1 MARFTLPRDLYHG
14 KGSLEVLKTL
24 KGKKAIVCVGG
35 GSMKRFGF
43 LDKIVSYL
51 EEAGLEVKLF
61 EGIEPDPSVST
72 VMKGAAVMAEFE
84 PDWIVA
90 VGGGSPIDAAKAMW
104 IKYEYPDITFEEM
117 CVVFGIPELRKKAR
131 FVAIPSTSGT
141 ATEVTAFSVITDY
154 EKGIKYPLADFEI
167 TPDIAIVDSEL
178 AETMPKKL
186 VAHTGMDAMTHAV
199 EAYVSTA
206 NTDYTD
212 PLALHA
218 ISMIRDNLEASYN
231 GCNTAREKMHNAQCL
246 AGMAFSNALLGIV
259 HSMAHK
265 TGAAFEKY
273 GAHIIHGAANAMYLP
288 KVIAYNAK
296 DETAAARYAKIA
308 DSLGLGGSSVEEKVA
323 LLIAF
328 LRGMNDKLNIPQCI
342 KHYGADSYPCETGFV
357 PEDVFLS
364 KLPEIA
370 KNAVA
375 DACTGSN
382 PRSINPEQMEKLL
395 KCCYYD
401 TEVDF

>member
-1 MARFTLPRDLYHG
+1 MARFTLPRDIYHG
-14 KGSLEVLKTL
+14 KDALEALKTFT
-24 KGKKAIVCVGG
+24 GKRAMVCVGG

-43 LDKIVSYL
+43 LDKVISYL
-51 EEAGLEVKLF
+51 KEAGMEVELI
-61 EGIEPDPSVST
+61 EGIEPDPSVNT
-72 VMKGAAVMAEFE
+72 VMKGAEAMLKFE

-90 VGGGSPIDAAKAMW
+90 IGGGSPIDAAKAMW
-104 IKYEYPDITFEEM
+104 IKYEYPEITFEEM
-117 CVVFGIPELRKKAR
+117 CKVFGIPPLRRKAR
-131 FVAIPSTSGT
+131 FCAISSTSGT

-167 TPDIAIVDSEL
+167 TPDVAIVAPAL

-186 VAHTGMDAMTHAV
+186 VAHTGMDAMTHAI
-199 EAYVSTA
+199 EAYVSTC
-206 NTDYTD
+206 NCDFTD

-218 ISMIRDNLEASYN
+218 IKMIQNKLVDSYN
-231 GCNTAREKMHNAQCL
+231 GDMEKRAAMHNAQCL

-265 TGAAFEKY
+265 TGAVFADC

-296 DETAAARYAKIA
+296 DETAAKRYAEIA
-308 DSLGLGGSSVEEKVA
+308 DFMELGGETVEEKVQ
-323 LLIAF
+323 LLIAA
-328 LRGMNDKLNIPQCI
+328 LREMNDKLNIPQCI
-342 KHYGADSYPCETGFV
+342 RHYGADSYPCEQGFV
-357 PEDVFLS
+357 PEEVFLAR
-364 KLPEIA
+364 LPEIA
-370 KNAVA
+370 KNAIA

-382 PRSINPEQMEKLL
+382 PRQPNQEEMERLL

-401 TEVDF
+401 LQVDF